1 MPISYA
7 AAHRTLRILTFV
19 MLNRRPRWL
28 LSPAIT
34 EAVGAAMRRVPL
46 CAPKDSDD
54 ESPCIL
60 RTATDAGGLSPA
72 MQEEPS
78 QREGQGFESL
88 SSTSLISL

>member
-1 MPISYA
+1 VPISYA

-19 MLNRRPRWL
+19 MLNRRPRWP

-54 ESPCIL
+54 ATAAAWP
-60 RTATDAGGLSPA
+60 RYGVTATATAGMRHG
-72 MQEEPS
+72 
-78 QREGQGFESL
+78 R
-88 SSTSLISL
+88 